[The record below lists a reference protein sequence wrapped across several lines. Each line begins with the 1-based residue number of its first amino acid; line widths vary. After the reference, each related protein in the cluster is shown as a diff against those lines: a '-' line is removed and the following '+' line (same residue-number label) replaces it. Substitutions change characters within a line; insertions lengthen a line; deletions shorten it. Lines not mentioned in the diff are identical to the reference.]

1 MSEIVELVSSLTQG
15 GWKLLYVVAVIA
27 LGFYV
32 VSRGHKAAVAEEAEE
47 SRDRRA
53 A

>member
-1 MSEIVELVSSLTQG
+1 MSEIVEFVRSLTQG

-32 VSRGHKAAVAEEAEE
+32 VSRGRKAAAAEQAEE

>member
-1 MSEIVELVSSLTQG
+1 MSEIVELVTTLTRG
-15 GWKLLYVVAVIA
+15 GWKLLYVSAVIA
-27 LGFYV
+27 LGFYCV
-32 VSRGHKAAVAEEAEE
+32 ARGRKAAAIEQAEE